1 MYGTSLTAMLSE
13 ELNAIAN
20 DELAA
25 QLERASAA
33 QLANCER
40 HADVELAKLETNE
53 TFDRVFFRK
62 ARC

>member
-1 MYGTSLTAMLSE
+1 MLSE